1 MPAVLVQHWVARAS
15 FDACSGKVVPRETGF
30 GILAVTLSGENNLI
44 MEGFMSRRSH
54 CHGSVLRRTR
64 TAAVALGLGAGL
76 VGGTAILAATPASA
90 IPIPPSTSSCTYNG
104 SPVGFP
110 ASNTAG
116 TPVTVN
122 CTGLPPNTLL
132 IVAQTSPL
140 AGVISPSS
148 AATREADLNTGVAVT
163 TSATGTLSATITVT
177 ATGGSP
183 GFSALDKKAVCP
195 PTQAQVNA
203 GLTNCVVTVAD
214 LATTTGLNFGN
225 IIYPTQPTPHRP
237 TLALTPSHIGKGG
250 GTLTASDKAGA
261 CPTPV
266 KARSRCWW
274 GAALTGAPN
283 AAAGVPGFT
292 VPIHGKPAS
301 NTLAASPAV
310 YCSQGATAAA
320 CAGLPVG
327 TLIGPH
333 LSGTI
338 AYPRSGT
345 VGQHEVVALEP
356 NTTPDPGNGPSNT
369 VRARAFVCVT
379 SPSPTQC

>member
-1 MPAVLVQHWVARAS
+1 MSYRDHFR
-15 FDACSGKVVPRETGF
+15 SG
-30 GILAVTLSGENNLI
+30 
-44 MEGFMSRRSH
+44 
-54 CHGSVLRRTR
+54 VLRRAG
-64 TAAVALGLGAGL
+64 AAAGALGLGAGL
-76 VGGTAILAATPASA
+76 VGGTGVLAATPASA

-104 SPVGFP
+104 SPVAFA
-110 ASNTAG
+110 ASNTTG
-116 TPVTVN
+116 TPVTVD
-122 CTGLPPNTLL
+122 CTGLPANTLL

-148 AATREADLNTGVAVT
+148 AATSEADLNTGTAVT
-163 TSATGTLSATITVT
+163 TSATGTLTATITVT

-225 IIYPTQPTPHRP
+225 IIYGTQPTPHRP
-237 TLALTPSHIGKGG
+237 TLALTPSQIGRGG

-283 AAAGVPGFT
+283 PAAGVPGFI
-292 VPIHGKPAS
+292 VPIHATPVT
-301 NTLAASPAV
+301 NTLAASSPV
-310 YCSQGATAAA
+310 YCFKNATAPG

-338 AYPRSGT
+338 TLPRLGP
-345 VGQHEVVALEP
+345 VLHQEVVALEP
-356 NTTPDPGNGPSNT
+356 NTTPAPGNGPSNT
-369 VRARAFVCVT
+369 VRAVTFVCVT
-379 SPSPTQC
+379 TPTHTC

>member
-1 MPAVLVQHWVARAS
+1 
-15 FDACSGKVVPRETGF
+15 
-30 GILAVTLSGENNLI
+30 
-44 MEGFMSRRSH
+44 MSRRSH
-54 CHGSVLRRTR
+54 CHGSVLRRAR
-64 TAAVALGLGAGL
+64 TVTGALVLGAGL
-76 VGGTAILAATPASA
+76 LGGTAIMAATPASA

-104 SPVGFP
+104 SPVAFG
-110 ASNTAG
+110 ASNTTG
-116 TPVTVN
+116 TPVTVS
-122 CTGLPPNTLL
+122 CTGLPANTLL

-148 AATREADLNTGVAVT
+148 AATSEADLSTGTAVT
-163 TSATGTLSATITVT
+163 TDASGNLTATITVT

-225 IIYPTQPTPHRP
+225 IVYGTQPTPHRP
-237 TLALTPSHIGKGG
+237 TLALTPSHIGEGG

-266 KARSRCWW
+266 KATSRCWW

-283 AAAGVPGFT
+283 AAAGVPGFIT
-292 VPIHGKPAS
+292 PIHSLPAS
-301 NTLAASPAV
+301 NTLAATPAV
-310 YCSQGATAAA
+310 YCFKSATAPA

-338 AYPRSGT
+338 TLPHLGP
-345 VGQHEVVALEP
+345 VNKQEVVALEP
-356 NTTPDPGNGPSNT
+356 NTTPDLGNGPSNT
-369 VRARAFVCVT
+369 VRARTFVSVT
-379 SPSPTQC
+379 GP

>member
-1 MPAVLVQHWVARAS
+1 MA
-15 FDACSGKVVPRETGF
+15 
-30 GILAVTLSGENNLI
+30 
-44 MEGFMSRRSH
+44 RRSH
-54 CHGSVLRRTR
+54 CHGSVLRRAR
-64 TAAVALGLGAGL
+64 TVTGALVLGAGL
-76 VGGTAILAATPASA
+76 FGGTAVLAAPPASA

-104 SPVGFP
+104 SPLGFA
-110 ASNTAG
+110 ASNTTG
-116 TPVTVN
+116 TSVTVS
-122 CTGLPPNTLL
+122 CTGLPANTTL

-148 AATREADLNTGVAVT
+148 AATAEADLTTAVART
-163 TSATGTLSATITVT
+163 TSATGTLSATLTVT

-183 GFSALDKKAVCP
+183 GFAAQDKKAVCP

-225 IIYPTQPTPHRP
+225 VIYGTQPTPHRP
-237 TLALTPSHIGKGG
+237 TLVLTPSQIGKGG
-250 GTLTASDKAGA
+250 GTLTASDKPGA

-283 AAAGVPGFT
+283 PPAGVPGFIT
-292 VPIHGKPAS
+292 PIHSLPAS
-301 NTLAASPAV
+301 NTLAASPAI
-310 YCSQGATAAA
+310 YCFKSATAPA
-320 CAGLPVG
+320 CSGLPVG

-338 AYPRSGT
+338 TLPRLGS
-345 VGQHEVVALEP
+345 VAHQEVVALEP

-369 VRARAFVCVT
+369 VRARTFVCVT
-379 SPSPTQC
+379 SPGHAC

>member
-1 MPAVLVQHWVARAS
+1 
-15 FDACSGKVVPRETGF
+15 
-30 GILAVTLSGENNLI
+30 
-44 MEGFMSRRSH
+44 MSRGSH
-54 CHGSVLRRTR
+54 SRRSVLRRAC
-64 TAAVALGLGAGL
+64 AAGGALGLGAGL
-76 VGGTAILAATPASA
+76 LGGTAILAATPASA

-104 SPVGFP
+104 SPVAFA
-110 ASNTAG
+110 ASNTTG
-116 TPVTVN
+116 TPVTVD
-122 CTGLPPNTLL
+122 CTGLPANTLL

-148 AATREADLNTGVAVT
+148 AATSEADLNTGTAVT
-163 TSATGTLSATITVT
+163 TSATGTLTATITVT

-225 IIYPTQPTPHRP
+225 IIYGTQPTPHRP
-237 TLALTPSHIGKGG
+237 TLALTPSQIGRGG

-283 AAAGVPGFT
+283 PAAGVPGFI
-292 VPIHGKPAS
+292 VPIHATPVT
-301 NTLAASPAV
+301 NTLAASSPV
-310 YCSQGATAAA
+310 YCFKNATAPG

-338 AYPRSGT
+338 TLPRLGP
-345 VGQHEVVALEP
+345 VLHQEVVALEP
-356 NTTPDPGNGPSNT
+356 NTTPAPGNGPSNT
-369 VRARAFVCVT
+369 VRAVTFVCVT
-379 SPSPTQC
+379 SPTHTC

>member
-1 MPAVLVQHWVARAS
+1 MSHRS
-15 FDACSGKVVPRETGF
+15 HYRRSVPRR
-30 GILAVTLSGENNLI
+30 A
-44 MEGFMSRRSH
+44 
-54 CHGSVLRRTR
+54 C
-64 TAAVALGLGAGL
+64 AAAGALGLGAGL
-76 VGGTAILAATPASA
+76 LAGTAILAATPASA

-104 SPVGFP
+104 SPLGFA
-110 ASNTAG
+110 ASNTTG
-116 TPVTVN
+116 TPVTVV
-122 CTGLPPNTLL
+122 CTGLPANTLL

-148 AATREADLNTGVAVT
+148 AATSEADLSTGTAVT
-163 TSATGTLSATITVT
+163 TDASGNLSATITVT

-225 IIYPTQPTPHRP
+225 IIYGTQPTPHRP

-283 AAAGVPGFT
+283 ALAGVPGFI
-292 VPIHGKPAS
+292 VPIHSKPVG

-310 YCSQGATAAA
+310 YCFKGATAPA
-320 CAGLPVG
+320 CAGLPVR

-338 AYPRSGT
+338 TFPRLGP
-345 VGQHEVVALEP
+345 VLHQEVVALEP

-369 VRARAFVCVT
+369 VRAVTFVCVT
-379 SPSPTQC
+379 SAAHASC

>member
-1 MPAVLVQHWVARAS
+1 MLDRSDVRRH
-15 FDACSGKVVPRETGF
+15 VPRR
-30 GILAVTLSGENNLI
+30 V
-44 MEGFMSRRSH
+44 
-54 CHGSVLRRTR
+54 C
-64 TAAVALGLGAGL
+64 AAAGALGLGLSLLAG
-76 VGGTAILAATPASA
+76 ALAATPASA

-104 SPVGFP
+104 SPVAVP
-110 ASNTAG
+110 ASNTTG
-116 TPVTVN
+116 TPVTVS
-122 CTGLPPNTLL
+122 CTGLPPNTQL

-148 AATREADLNTGVAVT
+148 SATQEADLNTGTAVT

-183 GFSALDKKAVCP
+183 GFSAPDKKAVCP

-225 IIYPTQPTPHRP
+225 IIYGTQPSPHRP
-237 TLALTPSHIGKGG
+237 TLALTPNSIGKAG

-266 KARSRCWW
+266 KSKSRCWW

-283 AAAGVPGFT
+283 PGAGVPGLIT
-292 VPIHGKPAS
+292 PIHGVPAT
-301 NTLAASPAV
+301 NTLAVSSPV
-310 YCSQGATAAA
+310 YCFKNATAPA

-327 TLIGPH
+327 TLVGPH

-338 AYPRSGT
+338 TLPRLGA
-345 VGQHEVVALEP
+345 VLHQEVVALEP

-369 VRARAFVCVT
+369 VRAVTFVCVT
-379 SPSPTQC
+379 SPTHTC

>member
-1 MPAVLVQHWVARAS
+1 
-15 FDACSGKVVPRETGF
+15 
-30 GILAVTLSGENNLI
+30 
-44 MEGFMSRRSH
+44 MSHPGH
-54 CHGSVLRRTR
+54 CRGSVLRRVRTV
-64 TAAVALGLGAGL
+64 TAALALGGGLLGGSAL
-76 VGGTAILAATPASA
+76 LAATPASA

-104 SPVGFP
+104 SAVGFV

-116 TPVTVN
+116 TPVTVD
-122 CTGLPPNTLL
+122 CTGLPANTLL

-148 AATREADLNTGVAVT
+148 SATQEADLSTGMAVT
-163 TSATGTLSATITVT
+163 TTATGTLDVTITAT

-225 IIYPTQPTPHRP
+225 VIYGTAPKPHSPTV
-237 TLALTPSHIGKGG
+237 ALNPRQVTAGQ
-250 GTLTASDKAGA
+250 TVNASDKAGA

-266 KARSRCWW
+266 TAKSRCWW

-283 AAAGVPGFT
+283 PAAGVPGLVT
-292 VPIHGKPAS
+292 TIHGAPVA
-301 NTLAASPAV
+301 NTLSVTSPI
-310 YCSQGATAAA
+310 YCFKGATAAA
-320 CAGLPVG
+320 CSGHAAG

-333 LSGTI
+333 LSGTLTLPGTI
-338 AYPRSGT
+338 SSGRHT
-345 VGQHEVVALEP
+345 VNVLEP

-369 VRARAFVCVT
+369 VRSYASFVVT
-379 SPSPTQC
+379 G

>member
-1 MPAVLVQHWVARAS
+1 
-15 FDACSGKVVPRETGF
+15 
-30 GILAVTLSGENNLI
+30 
-44 MEGFMSRRSH
+44 MSHRSH
-54 CHGSVLRRTR
+54 YRRSVLRRAC
-64 TAAVALGLGAGL
+64 AAAGALGLGAGL
-76 VGGTAILAATPASA
+76 LGGIAILAATPASA

-104 SPVGFP
+104 SPVGFV
-110 ASNTAG
+110 ASNTTG
-116 TPVTVN
+116 TPVTVA
-122 CTGLPPNTLL
+122 CTGLPANTLL

-148 AATREADLNTGVAVT
+148 AATQEADLTTGTAVT

-266 KARSRCWW
+266 KAKSRCWW

-292 VPIHGKPAS
+292 VPVHGKPAS
-301 NTLAASPAV
+301 NTLTASPAV
-310 YCSQGATAAA
+310 YCFKGATAAA
-320 CAGLPVG
+320 CSGLPVG

-345 VGQHEVVALEP
+345 VGRHEVVALEP

-369 VRARAFVCVT
+369 VRAIAFVCVT
-379 SPSPTQC
+379 SAALAQC

>member
-1 MPAVLVQHWVARAS
+1 
-15 FDACSGKVVPRETGF
+15 
-30 GILAVTLSGENNLI
+30 
-44 MEGFMSRRSH
+44 MSHQSHYRR
-54 CHGSVLRRTR
+54 SVLRRAC
-64 TAAVALGLGAGL
+64 AAAGAFGLGAGL
-76 VGGTAILAATPASA
+76 LAGTAILAAAPASA

-104 SPVGFP
+104 SPVAFL

-122 CTGLPPNTLL
+122 CTGLPAKTLL

-140 AGVISPSS
+140 AGVISPAT
-148 AATREADLNTGVAVT
+148 AATQEADLTTGKAVT

-203 GLTNCVVTVAD
+203 GLTNCVVTVAN

-225 IIYPTQPTPHRP
+225 IIYGTQPTPHRP
-237 TLALTPSHIGKGG
+237 TLALTPSQIGRGG

-283 AAAGVPGFT
+283 AAAGVPGFI
-292 VPIHGKPAS
+292 VPIHAKPVS
-301 NTLAASPAV
+301 NTLAATPAI
-310 YCSQGATAAA
+310 YCFKNATAPA

-338 AYPRSGT
+338 TLPRLGP
-345 VGQHEVVALEP
+345 VLHQEVVALEP

-369 VRARAFVCVT
+369 VRAVTFVCVT
-379 SPSPTQC
+379 SPTHTC

>member
-1 MPAVLVQHWVARAS
+1 
-15 FDACSGKVVPRETGF
+15 
-30 GILAVTLSGENNLI
+30 
-44 MEGFMSRRSH
+44 MSRRSH
-54 CHGSVLRRTR
+54 CHGSVLRRAR
-64 TAAVALGLGAGL
+64 AVTGVLALGAGL
-76 VGGTAILAATPASA
+76 VGGATVLAATPASA

-104 SPVGFP
+104 SPVAFV
-110 ASNTAG
+110 ASNTTG
-116 TPVTVN
+116 TPVTVS
-122 CTGLPPNTLL
+122 CTGLPANTLL

-140 AGVISPSS
+140 AGVISPASS
-148 AATREADLNTGVAVT
+148 AAQEADLGTAMAVT
-163 TSATGTLSATITVT
+163 TSATGTLSTTITVT

-203 GLTNCVVTVAD
+203 GLTNCVVTVAV
-214 LATTTGLNFGN
+214 LATATGLNFGN
-225 IIYPTQPTPHRP
+225 VIYGTQPTPHRP

-250 GTLTASDKAGA
+250 GTLTASDKPGA

-266 KARSRCWW
+266 KATSRCWW

-292 VPIHGKPAS
+292 VPVHGKPAS

-310 YCSQGATAAA
+310 YCFKGATAAA

-338 AYPRSGT
+338 AYPHSGT
-345 VGQHEVVALEP
+345 VGSHEVVALEP

-379 SPSPTQC
+379 SLTLASC

>member
-1 MPAVLVQHWVARAS
+1 
-15 FDACSGKVVPRETGF
+15 
-30 GILAVTLSGENNLI
+30 
-44 MEGFMSRRSH
+44 MSCRSH
-54 CHGSVLRRTR
+54 RHRSIPRRVS
-64 TAAVALGLGAGL
+64 AAAGVLGLGAGL
-76 VGGTAILAATPASA
+76 LAGTAILAAAPASA

-104 SPVGFP
+104 SPLGFA

-116 TPVTVN
+116 TPVTVA
-122 CTGLPPNTLL
+122 CTGLPANTLL

-148 AATREADLNTGVAVT
+148 AATSEADLSTGVAVT
-163 TSATGTLSATITVT
+163 TDASGDLTTTITVT
-177 ATGGSP
+177 ATGGTP
-183 GFSALDKKAVCP
+183 AFSALDKKAVCP

-225 IIYPTQPTPHRP
+225 IIYGTQPVPKRP
-237 TLALTPSHIGKGG
+237 TLALTPSHIGKSGA
-250 GTLTASDKAGA
+250 TLTASDKAGA

-266 KARSRCWW
+266 KATSRCWW

-283 AAAGVPGFT
+283 PAAGVPGFT
-292 VPIHGKPAS
+292 VLMAGKPRT

-310 YCSQGATAAA
+310 YCFKGATAAA

-327 TLIGPH
+327 TLVAPH

-338 AYPRSGT
+338 TISRVFMAGS
-345 VGQHEVVALEP
+345 HEVIALEP

-369 VRARAFVCVT
+369 VRAVANLCVSALAAANT
-379 SPSPTQC
+379 C

>member
-1 MPAVLVQHWVARAS
+1 MPHR
-15 FDACSGKVVPRETGF
+15 
-30 GILAVTLSGENNLI
+30 
-44 MEGFMSRRSH
+44 SRSR
-54 CHGSVLRRTR
+54 GSSLRRAC
-64 TAAVALGLGAGL
+64 TAAGTLGLGAALLSG
-76 VGGTAILAATPASA
+76 IATSPASA

-104 SPVGFP
+104 SPVAVA
-110 ASNTAG
+110 ASNTTG
-116 TPVTVN
+116 TPVTVS
-122 CTGLPPNTLL
+122 CTGLPSNTLV

-148 AATREADLNTGVAVT
+148 SAIDEADLSTGVAVT
-163 TSATGTLSATITVT
+163 TSLTGGLTATITMT
-177 ATGGSP
+177 ATGGTP
-183 GFSALDKKAVCP
+183 GFAAIDHKAVCP

-203 GLTNCVVTVAD
+203 GLTNCVVTVAN
-214 LATTTGLNFGN
+214 LLTTTGLNFGN
-225 IIYPTQPTPHRP
+225 IIYPTEPSPNAPTLRLRP
-237 TLALTPSHIGKGG
+237 TVARHIGPNGKVV
-250 GTLTASDKAGA
+250 TAADVHND

-266 KARSRCWW
+266 RALAHCWW

-292 VPIHGKPAS
+292 VIINGTPVT

-310 YCSQGATAAA
+310 YCAKKATAAA

-338 AYPRSGT
+338 LIPPTIHKGGNT
-345 VGQHEVVALEP
+345 VAALEP

-369 VRARAFVCVT
+369 VAAAVT
-379 SPSPTQC
+379 FWLRR

>member
-1 MPAVLVQHWVARAS
+1 
-15 FDACSGKVVPRETGF
+15 
-30 GILAVTLSGENNLI
+30 
-44 MEGFMSRRSH
+44 MSHQSHYRRSA
-54 CHGSVLRRTR
+54 LRRAC
-64 TAAVALGLGAGL
+64 AAAGALGLGAGL
-76 VGGTAILAATPASA
+76 LAGTAILAAAPASA

-104 SPVGFP
+104 SPVAFL

-122 CTGLPPNTLL
+122 CTGLPAKTLL

-140 AGVISPSS
+140 AGVISPAT
-148 AATREADLNTGVAVT
+148 AATQEADLTTGKAVT

-203 GLTNCVVTVAD
+203 GLTNCVVTVAN

-225 IIYPTQPTPHRP
+225 IIYGIQPTPHRP

-266 KARSRCWW
+266 KAKSRCWW

-283 AAAGVPGFT
+283 AAAGVPGFI
-292 VPIHGKPAS
+292 VPIHAKPVS
-301 NTLAASPAV
+301 NTLAATPAI
-310 YCSQGATAAA
+310 YCFKNATAPA

-338 AYPRSGT
+338 TLPRLGP
-345 VGQHEVVALEP
+345 VLHQEVVALEP

-369 VRARAFVCVT
+369 VRAVTFVCVT
-379 SPSPTQC
+379 SPTHTC

>member
-1 MPAVLVQHWVARAS
+1 MP
-15 FDACSGKVVPRETGF
+15 
-30 GILAVTLSGENNLI
+30 
-44 MEGFMSRRSH
+44 RRSH
-54 CHGSVLRRTR
+54 CHGSVLRRAR
-64 TAAVALGLGAGL
+64 TVTGALVLGAGL
-76 VGGTAILAATPASA
+76 LGGTAVLAASPASA

-104 SPVGFP
+104 SPLGFG
-110 ASNTAG
+110 ASNTGG
-116 TPVTVN
+116 TPVTVV
-122 CTGLPPNTLL
+122 CTGLPANTLL

-148 AATREADLNTGVAVT
+148 SATSEADLSTGTAVT
-163 TSATGTLSATITVT
+163 TDASGNLSATITVT

-183 GFSALDKKAVCP
+183 SFAALDKKAVCP

-225 IIYPTQPTPHRP
+225 IIYGSQPMPHRP
-237 TLALTPSHIGKGG
+237 TLALSPSSIGKGG

-266 KARSRCWW
+266 TAKSRCWW

-283 AAAGVPGFT
+283 PGAGVPGLIT
-292 VPIHGKPAS
+292 PIHSTPVP
-301 NTLAASPAV
+301 NTLAVTSPV
-310 YCSQGATAAA
+310 YCFKNATAPA

-327 TLIGPH
+327 TLVGPK

-338 AYPRSGT
+338 TLPRLGA
-345 VGQHEVVALEP
+345 VLHQEVVALEP

-369 VRARAFVCVT
+369 VRARTFVCVT
-379 SPSPTQC
+379 SPTHTC

>member
-1 MPAVLVQHWVARAS
+1 MSCRSH
-15 FDACSGKVVPRETGF
+15 
-30 GILAVTLSGENNLI
+30 
-44 MEGFMSRRSH
+44 SRRSIA
-54 CHGSVLRRTR
+54 RRVS
-64 TAAVALGLGAGL
+64 AAAGVLGLGAGL
-76 VGGTAILAATPASA
+76 LAGIAIVAPTPASA
-90 IPIPPSTSSCTYNG
+90 TPIPPSTSSCTYNG
-104 SPVGFP
+104 SPVGFA

-116 TPVTVN
+116 TPVTVA
-122 CTGLPPNTLL
+122 CTGLPASTLL

-140 AGVISPSS
+140 AGVISPAS
-148 AATREADLNTGVAVT
+148 AATQEADLSTGMAVM

-214 LATTTGLNFGN
+214 LATTTGLNFGD
-225 IIYPTQPTPHRP
+225 IIYGTQHVPNQQ
-237 TLALTPSHIGKGG
+237 TLALKPFRIGKNGA
-250 GTLTASDKAGA
+250 TVTASDQAGA

-266 KARSRCWW
+266 KSTSKCWW

-283 AAAGVPGFT
+283 TAAGVPGFT
-292 VPIHGKPAS
+292 VLMGGKPIS

-310 YCSQGATAAA
+310 YCFKSATAAA

-327 TLIGPH
+327 TVIAPH

-338 AYPRSGT
+338 LVPRLFRAGI
-345 VGQHEVVALEP
+345 HRVAVLEP

-369 VRARAFVCVT
+369 LGASAKLCV
-379 SPSPTQC
+379 SAPTVANNC

>member
-1 MPAVLVQHWVARAS
+1 MTDSVRCGALDRRT
-15 FDACSGKVVPRETGF
+15 GTPR
-30 GILAVTLSGENNLI
+30 IKSRNNLI
-44 MEGFMSRRSH
+44 MEGFMSHRSH
-54 CHGSVLRRTR
+54 AHGGVPRRAR
-64 TAAVALGLGAGL
+64 AAVGALALGAALL
-76 VGGTAILAATPASA
+76 GGTAILAPTPASA

-104 SPVGFP
+104 SPVAFG
-110 ASNTAG
+110 ASNTTG
-116 TPVTVN
+116 TPVTVD

-148 AATREADLNTGVAVT
+148 AATQEADLNTGMAVT

-225 IIYPTQPTPHRP
+225 IIYGTQPTPHRP

-266 KARSRCWW
+266 KASSRCWW

-283 AAAGVPGFT
+283 AAAGVPGFI
-292 VPIHGKPAS
+292 VPIHAKPVS
-301 NTLAASPAV
+301 NTLAATPAI
-310 YCSQGATAAA
+310 YCFKNATAPA

-338 AYPRSGT
+338 TLPHLGPVAH
-345 VGQHEVVALEP
+345 QEVVALEP
-356 NTTPDPGNGPSNT
+356 NTTPAPGNGPSNT
-369 VRARAFVCVT
+369 VRAVTFVCVT
-379 SPSPTQC
+379 SPAHTC